1 MFFSGISHAILICT
15 YDLNDM
21 YGYDYMVLQISEND
35 KLEEEETEPRRKKH
49 TIEAIN
55 AMRTPRTEWKS
66 KHTNSNKLP
75 VHANGL
81 HTVASCNVLVFV
93 AVCLFFCLFF
103 LCRIALCH
111 IAHIIVTGNVYIK
124 LFLLQQI
131 FV

>member
-1 MFFSGISHAILICT
+1 
-15 YDLNDM
+15 
-21 YGYDYMVLQISEND
+21 MVLQISEND

-124 LFLLQQI
+124 TVSITTDICLTEMELNSITFDASVCEC
-131 FV
+131 F